1 MSGRIL
7 ALSGGVGGARMA
19 HGLSMAMPDPSQ
31 LTVCC
36 NVGDD
41 FDHMGLRI
49 CADTDTVLYTM
60 SGLSDPV
67 RGWGIV
73 NETWSFMDAMKRV
86 GGETWFLLG
95 DRDLAT
101 HVWRTNE
108 LSKGRTLGDLTREL
122 AANLGIKAHIVP
134 VTDDAVATIVETTEG
149 PLAFQH
155 YFVREQC
162 RPHLTGLQYQGAEK
176 ASLSPFIRS
185 ELANETLDGI
195 VICPSNPFLS
205 IDPMLA
211 IAELKSAL
219 KSRRA
224 PCVAV
229 SPIIG
234 GNAVKGPLAK
244 IMQEKGL
251 EVSALGIAR
260 LYEGLIDGFMIDEVD
275 CDLAPHIEALGLKVS
290 ISPTLM
296 KSDDDRRALGA
307 QAITFL
313 NQIRNRTI

>member
-1 MSGRIL
+1 MSSRIL

-19 HGLSMAMPDPSQ
+19 HGLSMAMEDPTQ

-67 RGWGIV
+67 RGWGV
-73 NETWSFMDAMKRV
+73 VDETWSFMDAMKRV

-108 LSKGRTLGDLTREL
+108 LAKGRTLGDLTLEL
-122 AANLGIKAHIVP
+122 ASNLGIEARIVP
-134 VTDDAVATIVETTEG
+134 VTDDTMATIVETTEG

-162 RPHLTGLQYQGAEK
+162 RPHLTGLQYKGAEA
-176 ASLSPFIRS
+176 ASLSPVIHA
-185 ELANETLDGI
+185 ELAADALYGI

-211 IAELKSAL
+211 IPELKVAL
-219 KSRRA
+219 QSRRV
-224 PCVAV
+224 PCIAV

-260 LYEGLIDGFMIDEVD
+260 LYEGLIDGFMIDEAD
-275 CDLAPHIEALGLKVS
+275 RDLAPQIEALGLKVS
-290 ISPTLM
+290 VSPTLM
-296 KSDDDRRALGA
+296 KNDDYRRALGA
-307 QAITFL
+307 QAIAFL
-313 NQIRNRTI
+313 NQIRNEAI

>member
-1 MSGRIL
+1 MTVRIL

-19 HGLSMAMPDPSQ
+19 HGLSMAMEDPSK

-41 FDHMGLRI
+41 FDHMGLLI
-49 CADTDTVLYTM
+49 CADTDTVLYTL
-60 SGLSDPV
+60 SGLADPV
-67 RGWGIV
+67 RGWGVID
-73 NETWSFMDAMKRV
+73 ETWSFMDAMKRT

-108 LSKGRTLGDLTREL
+108 LTKGRTLGDLTQEL
-122 AANLGIKAHIVP
+122 AANLGIKARVVP
-134 VTDDAVATIVETTEG
+134 VTNDTVATIVETPEG

-162 RPHLTGLQYQGAEK
+162 RPQLTGLQYLGSDR
-176 ASLSPFIRS
+176 ASLSPDIRAV
-185 ELANETLDGI
+185 LADPGLAGI
-195 VICPSNPFLS
+195 VICPSNPYLS

-211 IAELKSAL
+211 IPELKAAL
-219 KSRRA
+219 RTRRI

-234 GNAVKGPLAK
+234 GKAVKGPLAK
-244 IMQEKGL
+244 IMHEKGL

-260 LYEGLIDGFMIDEVD
+260 LYVGLIDGFMIDDADRE
-275 CDLAPHIEALGLKVS
+275 LAPKIEALGLKVS

-296 KSDDDRRALGA
+296 TNDDERRALGA
-307 QAITFL
+307 QAIQFL
-313 NQIRNRTI
+313 NNIRNGSV